1 MKIYKIKISRVIVKG
16 LFAFTIA
23 VMMAISSCND
33 GFEELNVDP
42 FNPTATSNQFLFTGV
57 LGQISKPGNYNLYLA
72 SERLYQWSQLAASAG
87 GGPAAGIDDPN
98 TLNTLG
104 IETLWFDFYNI
115 ARTYRA
121 LETRLMED
129 FDPER
134 QTNTLAVA
142 NIIWAYYALQI
153 TDLYGGMPLS
163 EAGYAAVGIPRPKY
177 DTQQE
182 VYTSTLT
189 MLKNAVDNIIV
200 DYSTKTTAAGNP
212 YVDYGSGDVIYGN
225 DMVKWKQ
232 FANTI
237 RLKHGLRVSNAD
249 SGMGQTHVSEAL
261 SSGVLEEDGF
271 SFINSGSNWFG
282 NQFYFGHRLGENAW
296 KYMNADDDPA
306 VDGSD
311 IIDPRVHIWYETN
324 QDGEWVAMAQD
335 WSADV
340 RTTTP
345 SGSPYNSDRRNDNDD
360 AGALYKDQYSAFNWY
375 MANTSDSESIEH
387 SFTMSEIH
395 FMKAEAYHKGWAT
408 GSAQTE
414 YEMGIR
420 TSIATWYAEGALHD
434 NWAAIPAAPTVA
446 EVDAFIAHARI
457 AYAGDNA
464 AGLQQIHTQRW
475 LDYYKR
481 PEEAWHLVKRG
492 GTIPM
497 LTVRQRVTNEVLALP
512 RRLPYPIEEL
522 NQNGD
527 NYSAY
532 LQTIGGVNS
541 ITVKNWWDVN

>member
-1 MKIYKIKISRVIVKG
+1 MNIYKMNISRVIVKG
-16 LFAFTIA
+16 FFAFTMII
-23 VMMAISSCND
+23 MMAITSCND

-42 FNPTATSNQFLFTGV
+42 FNPTETSNQFLFTGV
-57 LGQISKPGNYNLYLA
+57 LSQLQKPGNYNLYLA

-87 GGPAAGIDDPN
+87 GGPAAGTDDPN

-104 IETLWFDFYNI
+104 IETLWYDFFNI

-121 LETRLMED
+121 LERRLIED

-142 NIIWAYYALQI
+142 NIVWAYYALQI
-153 TDLYGGMPLS
+153 TDLYGGMPFS
-163 EAGYAAVGIPRPKY
+163 EAGKGAVGVPRPAY

-182 VYTSTLT
+182 VYTSCLT
-189 MLKNAVDNIIV
+189 MLKNAVDNIVV
-200 DYSTKTTAAGNP
+200 DYSGKTTAAGNP
-212 YVDYGSGDVIYGN
+212 YVDYGNGDVIYGN
-225 DMVKWKQ
+225 DMATWKR

-237 RLKHGLRVSNAD
+237 RLKHGLRVSNVDA
-249 SGMGQTHVSEAL
+249 SLGQTHVSEAL
-261 SSGVLEEDGF
+261 SGGVLEEDGF

-282 NQFYFGHRLGENAW
+282 NQYYFGHRLGENAW

-311 IIDPRVHIWYETN
+311 IIDPRVYIWYETN
-324 QDGEWVAMAQD
+324 EDGEWVAMPQD
-335 WSADV
+335 WSSDV
-340 RTTTP
+340 RVAP

-360 AGALYKDQYSAFNWY
+360 IGGQYKDQYSAFNWY

-387 SFTMSEIH
+387 TFTFSEIC
-395 FMKAEAYHKGWAT
+395 FMKAEAIHKGWAS
-408 GSAQTE
+408 GNAQTE
-414 YEMGIR
+414 YENGIR
-420 TSIATWYAEGALHD
+420 TSIARWYVEGALHND
-434 NWAAIPAAPTVA
+434 WTAPAAPTTA
-446 EVDAFIAHARI
+446 EVDAFIANPRI
-457 AYAGDNA
+457 AYAGNNA
-464 AGLQQIHTQRW
+464 TGLQQIHTQRW

-481 PEEAWHLVKRG
+481 PEEAWHLVKRAA
-492 GTIPM
+492 TIP
-497 LTVRQRVTNEVLALP
+497 LLQVRHRITNEVLPLP

-532 LQTIGGVNS
+532 LQTIGGVDD
-541 ITVKNWWDVN
+541 ITVKNWWDVK